1 MTARYPAAVA
11 RGGVVIAIIMAG
23 SSAPAF
29 CQTGG
34 SAPPIQP
41 CAQGK
46 SNSSDQ
52 NLSGKLSQSNGVLC
66 PPNVDPGMTAPTPN
80 KGTMPVIPP
89 PGSSPNQPV
98 QPK

>member
-1 MTARYPAAVA
+1 MAAKKMIA
-11 RGGVVIAIIMAG
+11 RGCAMVLTVLLGGA
-23 SSAPAF
+23 APAV
-29 CQTGG
+29 CQT
-34 SAPPIQP
+34 SSSPPQN

-46 SNSSDQ
+46 SNSPDQ
-52 NLSGKLSQSNGVLC
+52 NLSSKLSRSNGVLC

-98 QPK
+98 